1 MTVSTQMTVSIWERS
16 GLIRDASALARGS
29 RRRRGVVFAVLA
41 VVAWTV
47 AGCASGGGGLPVQSA
62 EAAALLASYSGRW
75 TLDEAS
81 SSPQIPNPLE
91 GVKDEEPM
99 DNITRNESR
108 AMRRYRRLLE
118 SSRMSV
124 ADRRAT
130 IEVLRRRPVT
140 LVLRSSELG
149 LSYTP
154 SAGAGVALTLPMN
167 GSEVETAE
175 DESRVKSKARWEGS
189 LLVIEH
195 QVVGGGS
202 VRETLEVIGDRMIM
216 SRTLPSQGGDQ
227 TQTLAYD
234 RS

>member
-1 MTVSTQMTVSIWERS
+1 MTVSTQMTVSTWEGP
-16 GLIRDASALARGS
+16 GLIRGGSALTRGGP
-29 RRRRGVVFAVLA
+29 RRRGMVFVALA
-41 VVAWTV
+41 VVAWAV
-47 AGCASGGGGLPVQSA
+47 AGCASGGGPPVQGV

-108 AMRRYRRLLE
+108 AMRRYRRLME

-130 IEVLRRRPVT
+130 IEVLRRRPAT

-175 DESRVKSKARWEGS
+175 GESRVKSKARWDGS

-216 SRTLPSQGGDQ
+216 SRTLASQGGDQ